1 MVFRGN
7 GGVSVVANI
16 VQRKYNIKLSV
27 NMGGG
32 GVGGRSIKILKC
44 LLSFT
49 PLSDKSS

>member
-7 GGVSVVANI
+7 GGVSVVANT
-16 VQRKYNIKLSV
+16 VQRRYNIKLSV

-32 GVGGRSIKILKC
+32 VGGSIKILKC

>member
-7 GGVSVVANI
+7 GGVSVVANT
-16 VQRKYNIKLSV
+16 VQRRYNIKLSV

-32 GVGGRSIKILKC
+32 GWGGSIKILKC